1 MVVALFLILKT
12 ETQNWTP
19 YHRDDLGQFIFN
31 GSAVPADTSKNHHSG
46 TGRFVWLTM
55 RTMSLSES
63 GDSTKEISLEELIDN
78 FVADDS
84 SSNISKVFSE
94 IGLFFFI

>member
-63 GDSTKEISLEELIDN
+63 AILPKKSVLKN
-78 FVADDS
+78 
-84 SSNISKVFSE
+84 
-94 IGLFFFI
+94 

>member
-46 TGRFVWLTM
+46 TGRFVW
-55 RTMSLSES
+55 
-63 GDSTKEISLEELIDN
+63 
-78 FVADDS
+78 
-84 SSNISKVFSE
+84 
-94 IGLFFFI
+94 

>member
-1 MVVALFLILKT
+1 MMVHVRRYC
-12 ETQNWTP
+12 Q
-19 YHRDDLGQFIFN
+19 
-31 GSAVPADTSKNHHSG
+31 
-46 TGRFVWLTM
+46 M

-78 FVADDS
+78 FVADDFS
-84 SSNISKVFSE
+84 SIISREISK